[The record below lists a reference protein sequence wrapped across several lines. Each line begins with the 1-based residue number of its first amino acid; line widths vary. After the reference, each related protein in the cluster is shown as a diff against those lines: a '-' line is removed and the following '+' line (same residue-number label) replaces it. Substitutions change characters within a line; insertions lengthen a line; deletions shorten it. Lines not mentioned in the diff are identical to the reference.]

1 MNLCGE
7 MIMAQQPPFRSEQP
21 EERIPFWRDGRV
33 IGVLAQVIFVTLLLL
48 GGNWLVGNVSSNI
61 GTLGSF
67 RCPDGTDSFR
77 CGFLF
82 LRIDAQ
88 FDIMESVISY
98 TPSDP
103 YARALLVGALNTI
116 KVAFFGIILAT
127 ILGTLTGIARLS
139 PNWLV
144 SNLAKWYVDFFR
156 NTPLLLQLFFIYF
169 GVILLLPN
177 IREAIQ
183 PFDLPIYLSQRGVNM
198 AGPVFMP
205 SFRIWFFFL
214 LGGVVLATAV
224 SFLLARRERQVERG
238 LNRTLWSLLTF
249 GAVAAAGWLMANTAI
264 SSQAILLAEGLPAAE
279 FAALPEMVAQR
290 LGVADLAE
298 VETAVAEGRLSAEQI
313 NEAALVVCSVRDD
326 SPEVNLT
333 AQLRAENV
341 PYALRRSG
349 RLAQAARSFAAGECD
364 VLVANEAGL
373 IAAQATLAGDFRLLP
388 IPEAPI
394 RLSIPRLEGLNFQ
407 GGIKMTPSFAA
418 LLIGLT
424 LYTGAFIAEIVRA
437 GIQSVARGQSEAA
450 RALGLTES
458 QRLRLVVLPQALRV
472 IIPPLTSQYLNLT
485 KNSSLAIAVGFAD
498 LWAVSYT
505 TLNQTGRSV
514 QVFMIVMASY
524 LSLSLL
530 ISFWLNLYNRRIAL
544 VER

>member
-1 MNLCGE
+1 
-7 MIMAQQPPFRSEQP
+7 MAQQPSSARSTQ
-21 EERIPFWRDGRV
+21 ERIPFWRDGRV
-33 IGVLAQVIFVTLLLL
+33 IGILAQVVFVALMLL
-48 GGNWLVGNVSSNI
+48 GASWLMGNVSSNI
-61 GTLGSF
+61 GALGSF
-67 RCPDGTDSFR
+67 RCPDGSDSFR

-88 FDIMESVISY
+88 FDIAESVISY

-103 YARALLVGALNTI
+103 YARALLVGALNTAKI
-116 KVAFFGIILAT
+116 AFFGIILAT
-127 ILGTLTGIARLS
+127 MLGTITGIARLS
-139 PNWLV
+139 TNWLV
-144 SNLAKWYVDFFR
+144 RNLAKWYVDFFR

-169 GVILLLPN
+169 GVILLLPG
-177 IREAIQ
+177 IRNAIQ
-183 PFDLPIYLSQRGVNM
+183 PFGLPIYLSQRGINLP
-198 AGPVFMP
+198 GPVFMP

-214 LGGVVLATAV
+214 LGGLAAAIVVSVVLA
-224 SFLLARRERQVERG
+224 RQEQKAGRS
-238 LNRTLWSLLTF
+238 LNRTNWSLLAF
-249 GAVAAAGWLMANTAI
+249 ALVAAIGWFVANAAI
-264 SSQAILLAEGLPAAE
+264 SSQAVLLGGSLPVETFEELPGLVAE
-279 FAALPEMVAQR
+279 R
-290 LGVADLAE
+290 LGVDDLAE
-298 VETAVAEGRLSAEQI
+298 VETAVADGRLSLEEV
-313 NEAALVVCSVRDD
+313 NAASLVICSVRDD

-333 AQLRAENV
+333 AQLRANNV
-341 PYALRRSG
+341 PYTVRRSA
-349 RLAQAARSFAAGECD
+349 RLDQAARSFAADECD
-364 VLVANEAGL
+364 MLVATEAELLTLQPTLSG
-373 IAAQATLAGDFRLLP
+373 AAPILP
-388 IPEAPI
+388 IAEAPI

-407 GGIKMTPSFAA
+407 GGIRLTPSFAA

-437 GIQSVARGQSEAA
+437 GIQSVSKGQSEAA

-514 QVFMIVMASY
+514 QVFMIVMAAY
-524 LSLSLL
+524 LSFSLF
-530 ISFWLNLYNRRIAL
+530 ISFLLNAYNRRIAL

>member
-1 MNLCGE
+1 
-7 MIMAQQPPFRSEQP
+7 MAQQPSSVRTPQ
-21 EERIPFWRDGRV
+21 ERIPFWRDGRV
-33 IGVLAQVIFVTLLLL
+33 IGVLAQVIFVTLVLL
-48 GGNWLVGNVSSNI
+48 GAAWLLGNVSRNI

-88 FDIMESVISY
+88 FDISESVITY

-103 YARALLVGALNTI
+103 YARALMVGALNTI

-127 ILGTLTGIARLS
+127 ILGTITGIARLS
-139 PNWLV
+139 TNWLV
-144 SNLAKWYVDFFR
+144 RNLAKWYVDFFR

-169 GVILLLPN
+169 GVILLLPG

-183 PFDLPIYLSQRGVNM
+183 PFGLPIYLSQRGVNLP
-198 AGPVFMP
+198 GPVFMP
-205 SFRIWFFFL
+205 TFRIWSFFL
-214 LGGVVLATAV
+214 LGGLVAAVVV
-224 SFLLARRERQVERG
+224 SVLLARREQQVGRS
-238 LNRTLWSLLTF
+238 LNRTTWSLLAF
-249 GAVAAAGWLMANTAI
+249 GLVAAAGWFMANAAI
-264 SSQAILLAEGLPAAE
+264 STQAIVVAESLVVTEFDELPGL
-279 FAALPEMVAQR
+279 VAQR
-290 LGVADLAE
+290 LGVEDLAE
-298 VETAVAEGRLSAEQI
+298 VETAVAEGRLTTDQVNSAS
-313 NEAALVVCSVRDD
+313 LVICSVRDD

-333 AQLRAENV
+333 AQLRANNV
-341 PYALRRSG
+341 PYIVRRSG
-349 RLAQAARSFAAGECD
+349 RLDQAARSFAANECE
-364 VLVANEAGL
+364 VLVATEAELLAIQPTLPGAPPVL
-373 IAAQATLAGDFRLLP
+373 SIA
-388 IPEAPI
+388 EAPI

-407 GGIKMTPSFAA
+407 GGIRLTPSFAA

-437 GIQSVARGQSEAA
+437 GIQSVSKGQSEAA

-514 QVFMIVMASY
+514 QVFMIVMATY
-524 LSLSLL
+524 LSFSLL
-530 ISFWLNLYNRRIAL
+530 ISFLLNAYNRRIAL

>member
-1 MNLCGE
+1 
-7 MIMAQQPPFRSEQP
+7 MAQRSP
-21 EERIPFWRDGRV
+21 ESIPFWRDGRV
-33 IGVLAQVIFVTLLLL
+33 IGVLAQVLFVAVMLLAAAWLL
-48 GGNWLVGNVSSNI
+48 GNVSSNI

-88 FDIMESVISY
+88 FDISESVIAY

-116 KVAFFGIILAT
+116 KVAFFGIIFAT

-139 PNWLV
+139 RNWLV

-169 GVILLLPN
+169 GVILLLPG
-177 IREAIQ
+177 IREALQ
-183 PFDLPIYLSQRGVNM
+183 PFGLPIYLSQRGINLPGLVY
-198 AGPVFMP
+198 MP
-205 SFRIWFFFL
+205 SFRVWLLFL
-214 LGGVVLATAV
+214 LGGVVVALVV
-224 SFLLARRERQVERG
+224 SFVLARQEQKVGRG
-238 LNRTLWSLLTF
+238 LNRTTWSVLAF
-249 GAVAAAGWLMANTAI
+249 GLIVAAGWFMANAAV
-264 SSQAILLAEGLPAAE
+264 SSQAIWVSESLPAAE
-279 FAALPEMVAQR
+279 FAEIPGIVAER

-298 VETAVAEGRLSAEQI
+298 VETAVADGRLTAEQVD
-313 NEAALVVCSVRDD
+313 EAALVVCAVRDD

-333 AQLRAENV
+333 AQLRANNV
-341 PYALRRSG
+341 PYTINRSD
-349 RLAQAARSFAAGECD
+349 RLDQTVNAFATGDCEL
-364 VLVANEAGL
+364 LVAAEADL
-373 IAAQATLAGDFRLLP
+373 LAAQATLASAPLLLP
-388 IPEAPI
+388 IAETPI

-407 GGIKMTPSFAA
+407 GGVKLTPSFAA
-418 LLIGLT
+418 LLIGLV

-437 GIQSVARGQSEAA
+437 GIQSVPKGQSEAA
-450 RALGLTES
+450 RALGLSES

-485 KNSSLAIAVGFAD
+485 KNSSLAIAVGYAD

-505 TLNQTGRSV
+505 TLNQSGRSV

-524 LSLSLL
+524 LSFSLL
-530 ISFWLNLYNRRIAL
+530 ISFLLNWYNRRIAL